1 MKGQCSVPLQW
12 LCRKEG
18 ETGPWFFSEGEGGT
32 GIFFKMFSVGIRAVL
47 SFKLVR
53 GLKMSSWR
61 YF

>member
-1 MKGQCSVPLQW
+1 MSHYNGFAEKRGKQ
-12 LCRKEG
+12 G
-18 ETGPWFFSEGEGGT
+18 HGFFSEGGGGT
-32 GIFFKMFSVGIRAVL
+32 GIFFKIFSVVIRAVL